1 MHYTVWEC
9 KEWEKHLIMK
19 DIVEYVLSRHL
30 SITKEKIIPIAGQL
44 DFTLLQK
51 DLGMA
56 INFFLI
62 FESLFP
68 LLFLVFKSAVQL
80 KQMYKF

>member
-1 MHYTVWEC
+1 MIRIKRVLTWAMHYPVWEC

-30 SITKEKIIPIAGQL
+30 SITKENIIPIAGQL

-56 INFFLI
+56 INCILT
-62 FESLFP
+62 FESSF
-68 LLFLVFKSAVQL
+68 FF
-80 KQMYKF
+80 F